1 MIKFCLVIILWIGT
15 GLCWASPTSKLMEEM
30 ESLDISKTSNIVDFI
45 KKVDEIHSRKATLSP
60 LESEYLEYLLA
71 VKDSFSGNIPA
82 AELKLNTLLNSTTHN
97 FIEIKATLLLLNL
110 TAIKRDW
117 EQGLLLIDKIKD
129 KVDDTPKLTTTA
141 YLTFSLFF
149 VQLGEYELG
158 QTYAEKALEITDDKN
173 YICRARSLI
182 NESNF
187 WLTKGP
193 LKDPGAINYCSQAD
207 EALWVNFNIG
217 FEARHLFENKRYH
230 ETIKTLASK
239 LRETEQLGYPVLT
252 SAYYNL
258 LAESYFQLGDFE
270 SAASF
275 SKKVLSLNE
284 LRVPIKSQVSAYKLL
299 YQIETKKKNYE
310 LAFNYLELY
319 HKYDK
324 LDINETKAK
333 HIAVQTVNQRL
344 YEKETQIELLNKQNE
359 ALTLE
364 QELAKKEA
372 QNKTLWILLLA
383 IVTVFIAYWAVRTK
397 RTHVKL
403 RQLAEFDSLTG
414 IANRRHFTKQC
425 EESLNYNASINQAVS
440 FILFD
445 LDKFKSIN
453 DTFGHPVGDWVL
465 QQVPK
470 PVSKII
476 RKMDV
481 FGRMGGEEF
490 AILLP
495 GCELDKAR
503 DIAEDI
509 RKGLM
514 AIEPKETGHD
524 FRITAS
530 FGITISRVSGYDLD
544 VLMKH
549 SDEALYEAKH
559 AGRNRISVYSMPP
572 SEQNSV
578 SESHSDHAD
587 KS

>member
-1 MIKFCLVIILWIGT
+1 MTWM
-15 GLCWASPTSKLMEEM
+15 GLGWASPKSLVWLEM
-30 ESLDISKTSNIVDFI
+30 ERIDNLKTSNIPEFS
-45 KKVDEIHSRKATLSP
+45 KKVEEFNSVFHTLNP
-60 LESEYLEYLLA
+60 EEKEYLSYLLA
-71 VKDSFSGNIPA
+71 VKDSFAGKIPI
-82 AELKLNTLLNSTTHN
+82 AEEKLSQLLESTGSN
-97 FIEIKATLLLLNL
+97 FIEVKSTLLLINL
-110 TAIKRDW
+110 SAIKRDW
-117 EQGLLLIDKIKD
+117 ESGLLHIEKIKK
-129 KVDDTPKLTTTA
+129 KVSEVPELESQSF
-141 YLTFSLFF
+141 LTFSLFYI
-149 VQLGEYELG
+149 QLGEHEFG
-158 QTYAEKALEITDDKN
+158 QQYAYKTLKKAEDSNT
-173 YICRARSLI
+173 ICKARSLI

-193 LKDPGAINYCSQAD
+193 LKDPKAITYCEQHN
-207 EALWVNFNIG
+207 EILWVNYNIG
-217 FEARHLFENKRYH
+217 FQARYLFEIENYRD
-230 ETIKTLASK
+230 TIKTLASK

-258 LAESYFQLGDFE
+258 LAESYFQLGDLE

-275 SKKVLSLNE
+275 SKKILSLNE
-284 LRVPIKSQVSAYKLL
+284 LRVPFKSLVAAYRLL
-299 YQIETKKKNYE
+299 YQIETEKQNYR
-310 LAFNYLELY
+310 LAFDYLEQY

-324 LDINETKAK
+324 LDLNEAKAK
-333 HIAVQTVNQRL
+333 KIAIQTVNQKL

-364 QELAKKEA
+364 QELAQKEA

-383 IVTVFIAYWAVRTK
+383 IITTSIAYWAIRTK

-414 IANRRHFTKQC
+414 IANRRHFTKQS

-470 PVSKII
+470 PVLKVI
-476 RKMDV
+476 RKIDV

-503 DIAEDI
+503 EIAEDI

-524 FRITAS
+524 FRVTAS

-544 VLMKH
+544 VLLKH

-572 SEQNSV
+572 SEQSTFTETDTDEV
-578 SESHSDHAD
+578 D
-587 KS
+587 KH